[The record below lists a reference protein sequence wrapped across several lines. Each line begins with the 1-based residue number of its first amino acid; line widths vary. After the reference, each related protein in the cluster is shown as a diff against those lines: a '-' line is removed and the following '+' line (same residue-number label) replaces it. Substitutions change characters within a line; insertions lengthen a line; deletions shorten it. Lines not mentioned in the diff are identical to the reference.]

1 MIEDLN
7 LKKGLIKNQRCFS
20 QLTDEEIEILATLMR
35 RKEVPAGETIVTE
48 GDRVDSFYLIASG
61 TADVRL
67 GSYDNDKPHSK
78 SIATLTAEKGDAI
91 GLNETGFF
99 SLSGLRTAT
108 VVATTPML
116 LFFITLPLFNGYA
129 LSNSHVSEVMR
140 EQSKKFVGDF

>member
-7 LKKGLIKNQRCFS
+7 LKVGLIKNQRCFS
-20 QLTDEEIEILATLMR
+20 ALTDEEIEILATLMR

-48 GDRVDSFYLIASG
+48 GDQVDSFYLIASG
-61 TADVRL
+61 TADVRRI
-67 GSYDNDKPHSK
+67 SYDNDQPQLT
-78 SIATLTAEKGDAI
+78 SIATLSAEKGDAI

-116 LFFITLPLFNGYA
+116 LFFITVPLFHGYA
-129 LSNSHVSEVMR
+129 LSHSHVNEVMR
-140 EQSKKFVGDF
+140 EQAKKFVGDF